1 VDDLLSEKEQ
11 IEQMRSW
18 WSDYGRYVIAGV
30 VLGGSVLFGI
40 NYYQSSKA
48 AAELEASTLYDELT
62 NEVVDEDLDM
72 AEIVT
77 RRLQSDHAE
86 SAYTAQ
92 AMLAMARLYMDINR
106 DQDAAS
112 MLNDLLVGAADDEF
126 KKVARLRLAKLY
138 LYQDK
143 PDEALAL
150 LASESE
156 DAAFSARYADAMGDA
171 YVALGRIDE
180 ARDAYERALS
190 EPNQQATINQ
200 SFVQLKL
207 LDLPIEEIAAAGDA
221 REPAVDAGAESAD
234 ATEAAADATVEDAE

>member
-30 VLGGSVLFGI
+30 VLGALALFGI

-72 AEIVT
+72 AEILSG
-77 RRLQSDHAE
+77 RLRTDHAE

-92 AMLAMARLYMDINR
+92 AMLAMARLFMDKNR

-112 MLNDLLVGAADDEF
+112 ILNELLAGGADDEF

-143 PDEALAL
+143 PQEALEL
-150 LASESE
+150 LENEAQN
-156 DAAFSARYADAMGDA
+156 AAFNARYADVMGDA
-171 YVALGRIDE
+171 YLALGRVDE

-207 LDLPIEEIAAAGDA
+207 LDLPIEETAEAGDA
-221 REPAVDAGAESAD
+221 RDAGLESETQSTD
-234 ATEAAADATVEDAE
+234 LPEAAADALVEDAE